1 MNSMRVSIV
10 KLNRKSA
17 RWRNYSYTSAASY
30 FVTISTKHRYATLGH
45 YTTNSVELSTLGK
58 VAEEC
63 LLALQEHHPNITR
76 VLFSI
81 QPNHIHIL
89 IVLRYLPE
97 TRSEYECFGR
107 PVKNSIPTI
116 VRTLKAA
123 ITREARRRLSSPR
136 LVVFQRG
143 YHMRVLLSLDYLRRV
158 ERYVMNNTR
167 IHIQRRKRKHR
178 KR

>member
-1 MNSMRVSIV
+1 MHNSI
-10 KLNRKSA
+10 KLNRKSV
-17 RWRNYSYTSAASY
+17 RWRNYSYTKAANY
-30 FVTISTKHRYATLGH
+30 FVTISTKSGYPTLGQ
-45 YTTNSVELSTLGK
+45 YTDTCVELSRIGI
-58 VAEEC
+58 VVDEC
-63 LLALQEHHPNITR
+63 LRVLQVHHPNIIR
-76 VLFSI
+76 VFYSV

-89 IVLRYLPE
+89 ITLRDLPDA
-97 TRSEYECFGR
+97 RHVYERFAS

-143 YHMRVLLSLDYLRRV
+143 YHLRVVLRPDYLRRV
-158 ERYVMNNTR
+158 EQYVINNTR
-167 IHIQRRKRKHR
+167 IHIQRRQRRHR

>member
-1 MNSMRVSIV
+1 MGSMQISI
-10 KLNRKSA
+10 KLNRKSV
-17 RWRNYSYTSAASY
+17 RWRNYSYTKAANY
-30 FVTISTKHRYATLGH
+30 FVTISTKHRYPTLGH
-45 YTTNSVELSTLGK
+45 YTENCVELSNLGK
-58 VAEEC
+58 VADEC
-63 LLALQEHHPNITR
+63 LRVLQEHHPNIIR
-76 VLFSI
+76 VLYSV

-89 IVLRYLPE
+89 ITIRDLPDAHDA
-97 TRSEYECFGR
+97 YECFGR

-143 YHMRVLLSLDYLRRV
+143 YHLRVLLRLDYLRRV

-167 IHIQRRKRKHR
+167 IHIQRRNRKHR